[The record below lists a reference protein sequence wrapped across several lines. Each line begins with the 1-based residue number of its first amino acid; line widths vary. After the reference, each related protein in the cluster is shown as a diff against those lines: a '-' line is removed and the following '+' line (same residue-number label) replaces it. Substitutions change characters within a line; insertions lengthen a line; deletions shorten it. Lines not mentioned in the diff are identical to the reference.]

1 MHREWCLLLAVW
13 TAGCAGPDSQV
24 VSHSEEGPV
33 IDAHLH
39 AFTMGWAS
47 SIASVDSTWWPKDIP
62 HPTDS
67 DSLREQTIRAL
78 AEAGVVRAVASG
90 DDLMTV
96 GRYAEA
102 DSTVIIPA
110 LMIASGV
117 NLDTLRAAHER
128 GAIRVFGEAVWQYEG
143 LSPADPRLD
152 GLWSLAED
160 LDVPVGVHMGI
171 APPRW
176 PELSSYR
183 TNLGNPLQL
192 EEVVA
197 RHPRARI
204 WVMHAGW
211 PFLDEMVGLLYS
223 SPSVYV
229 DVAVINWYL
238 PRAEFHSYLRRL
250 VEAGFTDRIM
260 YGSDQM
266 IWPASIPIGIEAI
279 REAEFLTEAQK
290 RAILCENAA
299 RFFRLEATLCRR
311 N

>member
-1 MHREWCLLLAVW
+1 MRRECFLVFAVW
-13 TAGCAGPDSQV
+13 AAGCDRQNSDVA
-24 VSHSEEGPV
+24 SHSEDGPI

-39 AFTMGWAS
+39 ANNMEWVSSVAS
-47 SIASVDSTWWPKDIP
+47 IDSTWWPRDIP
-62 HPTDS
+62 RPTDT

-78 AEAGVVRAVASG
+78 AEAGVVRAVTSG
-90 DDLMTV
+90 PEV
-96 GRYAEA
+96 GRYVEA

-110 LMIASGV
+110 VKIGSGV
-117 NLDTLRAAHER
+117 NLDTLRAAYER
-128 GAIRVFGEAVWQYEG
+128 GAIRAFGETSWQYEG

-171 APPRW
+171 GPPRW
-176 PELSSYR
+176 PELTSYR
-183 TNLGNPLQL
+183 TSLGNPLEL
-192 EEVVA
+192 EEVIA

-279 REAEFLTEAQK
+279 REAEFLTEAQR
-290 RAILCENAA
+290 RAIFCENAA